1 MSRPNDFYLAKAEM
15 TSKQQRGLHF
25 ILASILIW
33 ILVACVHATDLDPLT
48 KNLLTFCC
56 TAPLVPIAW
65 VISRFIGVEFS
76 DKESPFSSLGIILS
90 CNQMLYL
97 LIAMWIYGAIPD
109 KMVMVI
115 AIIFGAHLLP
125 FGWLYDS
132 KAYYIMSVVVSIG
145 ALIVGLI
152 YSPFVL
158 ACTMI
163 GVELLFSLILYLEN
177 KKAAA
182 INK

>member
-1 MSRPNDFYLAKAEM
+1 MNAKLDFKQLKADM
-15 TSKQQRGLHF
+15 VRKQRRGLHF
-25 ILASILIW
+25 ILASVFIW
-33 ILVACVHATDLDPLT
+33 ILVACVYATGLDPLT

-56 TAPLVPIAW
+56 TAPLVPFAW
-65 VISRFIGVEFS
+65 IISRFIGVEFS

-97 LIAMWIYGAIPD
+97 LIAMWIYAAIPD

-132 KAYYIMSVVVSIG
+132 KVYYFMSGIVSIG
-145 ALIVGLI
+145 ALTIGLMF
-152 YSPFVL
+152 SPLTL
-158 ACTMI
+158 ACVMI
-163 GVELLFSLILYLEN
+163 GVEIIFSILLFLEE
-177 KKAAA
+177 KKR
-182 INK
+182 NN

>member
-1 MSRPNDFYLAKAEM
+1 MNQISNFNQLKAEVAH
-15 TSKQQRGLHF
+15 KQQRGLHF

-33 ILVACVHATDLDPLT
+33 ILVACVHATNLDPLT

-65 VISRFIGVEFS
+65 MISRFIGVKFS

-97 LIAMWIYGAIPD
+97 LIAMWIYAAIPD

-115 AIIFGAHLLP
+115 AMIFGAHLLP

-132 KAYYIMSVVVSIG
+132 KAYYMMSVLVSIG
-145 ALIVGLI
+145 ALIVGLT

-163 GVELLFSLILYLEN
+163 GVEIVFSLILYREN
-177 KKAAA
+177 KKAAT
-182 INK
+182 N

>member
-1 MSRPNDFYLAKAEM
+1 MNKMNDFYQLKAEM
-15 TSKQQRGLHF
+15 TRKQQRGLHF
-25 ILASILIW
+25 ILASIIIW
-33 ILVACVHATDLDPLT
+33 MMVACVHATQLDPLM

-65 VISRFIGVEFS
+65 MISRFIGVEFS
-76 DKESPFSSLGIILS
+76 DKSTPFSSLGIILS

-97 LIAMWIYGAIPD
+97 LIAMWIYAAIPD

-125 FGWLYDS
+125 FGWLYSS

-145 ALIVGLI
+145 ALVVGLLYPPI
-152 YSPFVL
+152 VL
-158 ACTMI
+158 ACVMI
-163 GVELLFSLILYLEN
+163 GVEILFSLWLRFEN
-177 KKAAA
+177 KSKE
-182 INK
+182 

>member
-1 MSRPNDFYLAKAEM
+1 MNAKLDF
-15 TSKQQRGLHF
+15 KQLKTDMARKQRRGLHF
-25 ILASILIW
+25 ILASVFIW
-33 ILVACVHATDLDPLT
+33 ILVACVHATGLDPLT

-56 TAPLVPIAW
+56 TAPLVPFAW
-65 VISRFIGVEFS
+65 IISRFIGVEFS

-97 LIAMWIYGAIPD
+97 LIAMWIYAAIPD

-132 KAYYIMSVVVSIG
+132 KVYYFMSGIVSIG
-145 ALIVGLI
+145 ALITGLMF
-152 YSPFVL
+152 SPLTL
-158 ACTMI
+158 ACVMI
-163 GVELLFSLILYLEN
+163 GVEIIFSILLFFEE
-177 KKAAA
+177 KKR
-182 INK
+182 NN

>member
-1 MSRPNDFYLAKAEM
+1 MNAKLDF
-15 TSKQQRGLHF
+15 KQLKTDMARKQRRGLHF
-25 ILASILIW
+25 ILASVFIW
-33 ILVACVHATDLDPLT
+33 ILVACVYATGLDPLT

-56 TAPLVPIAW
+56 TAPLVPFAW
-65 VISRFIGVEFS
+65 IISRFIGVEFS

-97 LIAMWIYGAIPD
+97 LIAMWIYAAIPD

-132 KAYYIMSVVVSIG
+132 KVYYFMSGIVSIG
-145 ALIVGLI
+145 ALTIGLMF
-152 YSPFVL
+152 SPLTL
-158 ACTMI
+158 ACVMI
-163 GVELLFSLILYLEN
+163 GVEIIFSILLFFEE
-177 KKAAA
+177 KKR
-182 INK
+182 NN